1 MTSTILTKKVMVLM
15 KSKLMLFKNF
25 PSLWV
30 TNFIFQK
37 ILRINSDCC
46 FSKHFTSKILNSKM
60 LIFDKK
66 SYKTLKSFFGSGGC
80 YFNAANGIHIGT
92 GTFWAVNVVIV
103 SETYNYN
110 KGFSAKEVVKPVV
123 IGKNCWLGANVVIM
137 PEVEL
142 GDNVIVGAGSIVT
155 KSFPSNCV
163 IAGNPAK
170 VIRML
175 CDNG

>member
-1 MTSTILTKKVMVLM
+1 MLNRVKQ
-15 KSKLMLFKNF
+15 KLIFLKLY
-25 PSLWV
+25 PSLYI

-37 ILRINSDCC
+37 ILGINYTCK
-46 FSKHFTSKILNSKM
+46 FNKHYTSKILHPNKIM
-60 LIFDKK
+60 YDKN

-80 YFNAANGIHIGT
+80 YFNAANGIQIGT

-103 SETYNYN
+103 SETYNYEE
-110 KGFSAKEVVKPVV
+110 GFSAKEVAKPVV